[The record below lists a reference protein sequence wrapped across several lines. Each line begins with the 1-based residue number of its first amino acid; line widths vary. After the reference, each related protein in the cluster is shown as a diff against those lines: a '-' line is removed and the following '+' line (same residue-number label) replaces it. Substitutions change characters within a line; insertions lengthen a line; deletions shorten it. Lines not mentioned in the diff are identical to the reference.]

1 MRSLPYNLVILFLLL
16 TAAIQAS
23 AAEWNHMELAMLL
36 ATPEGSE
43 QHYTE
48 TKELAFLETSVVSQG
63 RLVFTPP
70 DQLVKQVEKPD
81 VSRYEITDD
90 TMTIS
95 RPGEANQVISIDAHP
110 LLRAFIDT
118 LRAVLTGD
126 LKSLEHHYS
135 LKLTGTRSAWQLHLS
150 PLDSQLSALVESLII
165 NGQDKQIKQMI
176 TQEQGGDRTT
186 LTLHGNGG

>member
-1 MRSLPYNLVILFLLL
+1 MRSLPYSPFALFLLL
-16 TAAIQAS
+16 TVAVQAS
-23 AAEWNHMELAMLL
+23 AEEWNRMELMMLL
-36 ATPEGSE
+36 ATPQGSE

-70 DQLVKQVEKPD
+70 DQLLKQVEKPD
-81 VSRYEITDD
+81 VSRYEITGD

-95 RPGEANQVISIDAHP
+95 HPGEANQVVNIDTHP
-110 LLRAFIDT
+110 LLRTFIDT
-118 LRAVLTGD
+118 LRAILAGD

-150 PLDSQLSALVESLII
+150 PLDSQLATLVESLII
-165 NGQDKQIKQMI
+165 NGQGKQINQMI

-186 LTLHGNGG
+186 LTLHDNGG